1 LTTLCRTVAKINDD
15 DTNKKF
21 TDPESGKFFT
31 LSDVPF
37 SVPING

>member
-1 LTTLCRTVAKINDD
+1 LATFCRTVAKINED

-21 TDPESGKFFT
+21 TVPESGKFFT

-37 SVPING
+37 SVLING